1 MRDLALENFVRHV
14 QPLAASRHPSGTA
27 VAQFKVLIEALS
39 DDLSVVGLFV
49 ARAIV
54 QGVALRLT
62 HQQMD
67 DSVRQGL
74 VTVAITT
81 SRPQTAAD
89 IRDVLRQLSD
99 MLTDNRRATDHRLQ
113 RVLALVGTEY
123 VDPDL
128 TVSILAKAVNLS
140 PSRLEHLLKRH
151 TGKTFTQCLEDA
163 RIRRAQ
169 SLLRNTFL
177 SVKQIAHTVGFNS
190 DRTFQRTFR
199 RRCRCSASA
208 YRDGAASACDSN

>member
-81 SRPQTAAD
+81 SRAQTAAD
-89 IRDVLRQLSD
+89 IRDVLRQLSV

-190 DRTFQRTFR
+190 DRTFQRAFR